1 MCEFCNRNASWIFV
15 DALCTKFLCNTEDCY
30 LEAKEW
36 SVGDILYAPLN
47 S

>member
-1 MCEFCNRNASWIFV
+1 MCEFCNRNASWIFI
-15 DALCTKFLCNTEDCY
+15 DALYTTFLCNTEECY
-30 LEAKEW
+30 VEAKSW